1 MALKWK
7 RHLVEI
13 RTDFVSVCRWVE
25 SIVTGDK
32 RIKVKG
38 ISEAL
43 LRRRLGLIQQIMT
56 EYGLNLK
63 IILVPS
69 VNNVADALTRVPVA
83 WLRLARSSCAVALG
97 EVLNNSELTREDIKQ
112 GHEKHHLGLERTMF
126 LLKQE
131 YKDRN
136 INKNLVKDVI
146 STCHRCC
153 SIDPAPIR
161 WEQGNLDVDEVWER
175 VAIDVTHYLNKKFLT
190 LIDCGPSK
198 HTVC

>member
-1 MALKWK
+1 M
-7 RHLVEI
+7 
-13 RTDFVSVCRWVE
+13 
-25 SIVTGDK
+25 
-32 RIKVKG
+32 
-38 ISEAL
+38 
-43 LRRRLGLIQQIMT
+43 RRRLGMIQQIMT

-112 GHEKHHLGLERTMF
+112 GHENHHLGLERTMF

-146 STCHRCC
+146 STFHRCC
-153 SIDPAPIR
+153 SSDPAPIR
-161 WEQGNLDVDEVWER
+161 
-175 VAIDVTHYLNKKFLT
+175 
-190 LIDCGPSK
+190 
-198 HTVC
+198 